1 MIGTANGSTQG
12 MNGAAVLAA
21 PAVDQG
27 PALPEAP
34 ASVTVKVLY
43 RGHDV
48 MFTLRGHD
56 GRTVLGRLDAAL
68 TWLEQ
73 HGATPATSTSSGS
86 STRPADSGPAPTCP
100 THGRPMKAGRK
111 GGWFCPVKIAD
122 DDGAGKPVYCRQR
135 INNNGGG

>member
-1 MIGTANGSTQG
+1 

-21 PAVDQG
+21 PLSDLAT
-27 PALPEAP
+27 LPEAP

-48 MFTLRGHD
+48 MFTLRGLD
-56 GRTVLGRLDAAL
+56 GRSVLGRLDVAL

-73 HGATPATSTSSGS
+73 HGATPATTSGS
-86 STRPADSGPAPTCP
+86 STGPAAAAGPAPVCP

-111 GGWFCPVKIAD
+111 GGFFCPVKIAD

-135 INNNGGG
+135 INNNGGGS

>member
-1 MIGTANGSTQG
+1 MIGQNGAAG
-12 MNGAAVLAA
+12 AMNGAAVLAA
-21 PAVDQG
+21 PLADL
-27 PALPEAP
+27 ATLPEAP

-48 MFTLRGHD
+48 MFTLRGLD
-56 GRTVLGRLDAAL
+56 GRSVLGRLDVAL
-68 TWLEQ
+68 DWLEQ

-100 THGRPMKAGRK
+100 THGKAMKAGRN

-135 INNNGGG
+135 INKNGGG